1 MSSFPSQI
9 VEKTGECAGT
19 LKAYQVG
26 LGPSHHIGSD
36 DVAII
41 GL

>member
-19 LKAYQVG
+19 LKAYQVC
-26 LGPSHHIGSD
+26 LGPSHTESD

-41 GL
+41 AL